1 MANLY
6 LPDVDKNTAEAWP
19 RQTSS
24 AAHGRRLERILAKI
38 IIIEFLS
45 IVIVCFLTS
54 NLYFYAVLTSAPGT
68 LEYVSAALLIA
79 ILIIL
84 LSLGLKQYVAIQAW
98 PRDRFMLSG
107 LGAVALGFSLFLSLL
122 FLFKIGDW
130 YSRATFFAQFF
141 SVGATILVTR
151 AMMHSYV
158 RRAIRSGAVEA
169 RKAIL
174 IGDAKSNSY
183 LVSRLQRQ
191 GVHCSGSLS
200 FPYVHGYPTSD
211 AEVAPTNQFFSAWF
225 HYLNSNRSHSPA
237 IRNFVE
243 RCRAYKPDDVIFLA
257 DIVDLPRIA
266 ALVGPLSE
274 LPVSVHV
281 IPTAS
286 TELWASAR
294 ATNLGETAAIQVL
307 RPPLSWFDLSIKRV
321 FDICASAV
329 GLLFL
334 SPLMLTVAL
343 GVKLESPG
351 PVLFRQ
357 SRHGYNNEIIPV
369 VKFRTMGVLE
379 DGESTET
386 FTQARANDARLTRLG
401 RVLRRTNIDEL
412 PQLINVLRGEMS
424 LIGPRPHPIALNAMF
439 RERIVPYSR
448 RHNVK
453 PGLTGWAQVNGLR
466 GETDT
471 FEKMQRR
478 VEYDMFYVD
487 NWSFLFDLKIL
498 LMTLFSKS
506 AYHNAG

>member
-6 LPDVDKNTAEAWP
+6 LPDVDKNAAAQGTWP
-19 RQTSS
+19 KTSS
-24 AAHGRRLERILAKI
+24 AAHGRLERLLAKI
-38 IIIEFLS
+38 ITIEFSS
-45 IVIVCFLTS
+45 IALVCFLTS
-54 NLYFYAVLTSAPGT
+54 NLYFYTVLTFAPAT
-68 LEYVSAALLIA
+68 LEYVSAAVSIA
-79 ILIIL
+79 LVIVL
-84 LSLGLKQYVAIQAW
+84 LSLGLKQYVAIQAQ

-107 LGAVALGFSLFLSLL
+107 LGAVGLGFSLFLSLL
-122 FLFKIGDW
+122 FLLKIGDW

-141 SVGATILVTR
+141 SVAATILVTR
-151 AMMHSYV
+151 AMIHSYV

-169 RKAIL
+169 RKAVL
-174 IGDAKSNSY
+174 VGDAKSNSSI
-183 LVSRLQRQ
+183 VSRLQQQ
-191 GVHCSGSLS
+191 GVHWAGFLS

-211 AEVAPTNQFFSAWF
+211 AEVFS
-225 HYLNSNRSHSPA
+225 PG

-243 RCRAYKPDDVIFLA
+243 RCRAHKPDDIIFLA
-257 DIVDLPRIA
+257 DTVDLPRIS

-286 TELWASAR
+286 TELWASAKV
-294 ATNLGETAAIQVL
+294 ANLGETAAIQVV
-307 RPPLSWFDLSIKRV
+307 RPPLTRFDLSIKRA
-321 FDICASAV
+321 FDIGASAV
-329 GLLFL
+329 GLVLL

-357 SRHGYNNEIIPV
+357 NRHGYNNEIIPV
-369 VKFRTMGVLE
+369 VKFRTMNVLE

-386 FTQARANDARLTRLG
+386 FTQARANDGRLTRLG
-401 RVLRRTNIDEL
+401 RVLRRSNIDEL
-412 PQLINVLRGEMS
+412 PQLINVLRGDMS

-439 RERIVPYSR
+439 RERIIPYSR

-478 VEYDMFYVD
+478 VECDMFYID

-506 AYHNAG
+506 AYHNAI

>member
-6 LPDVDKNTAEAWP
+6 LSDVDKNAAAHGTWP
-19 RQTSS
+19 RQISS
-24 AAHGRRLERILAKI
+24 AAHRLERLLAKI
-38 IIIEFLS
+38 IVIEFSS
-45 IVIVCFLTS
+45 IAVVCFLTS
-54 NLYFYAVLTSAPGT
+54 NFYFYAVLTSAPAT

-79 ILIIL
+79 LLIVL
-84 LSLGLKQYVAIQAW
+84 FSLGFKQYVAIQAQ

-107 LGAVALGFSLFLSLL
+107 LAAVALGFSLFLSLL

-130 YSRATFFAQFF
+130 YSRATFFAQFL

-151 AMMHSYV
+151 ALIHSHI

-169 RKAIL
+169 RKAVL
-174 IGDAKSNSY
+174 VGDAKSNNHI
-183 LVSRLQRQ
+183 VSRLQRQ
-191 GVHCSGSLS
+191 GVHWAGFLS
-200 FPYVHGYPTSD
+200 FPYVHGYPVSD
-211 AEVAPTNQFFSAWF
+211 AEVFTPG
-225 HYLNSNRSHSPA
+225 

-243 RCRAYKPDDVIFLA
+243 RCRAHKPDDIIFLA
-257 DIVDLPRIA
+257 DTMDLTRIA

-294 ATNLGETAAIQVL
+294 VANLGETAAIQVL
-307 RPPLSWFDLSIKRV
+307 RPPLSSFDLSIKRA
-321 FDICASAV
+321 FDICTSAV
-329 GLLFL
+329 GLLLL

-351 PVLFRQ
+351 PIFFRQ
-357 SRHGYNNEIIPV
+357 NRHGYNNEIIPV
-369 VKFRTMGVLE
+369 VKFRTMSVVE
-379 DGESTET
+379 DGESPET
-386 FTQARANDARLTRLG
+386 FTQARVNDARLTRLG

-412 PQLINVLRGEMS
+412 PQLINVLRGQMS
-424 LIGPRPHPIALNAMF
+424 LIGPRPHPVALNAIF

-453 PGLTGWAQVNGLR
+453 PGVTGWAQVNGFR
-466 GETDT
+466 GKTDT

-506 AYHNAG
+506 AYQNAG